1 MVVQLN
7 EILYEIYDQINL
19 LRLFSMHFWI
29 HLSNWISTQLF
40 FDWIKKDYLCI
51 INVCFLV
58 GRNHLYSIDLK
69 FSLQFSENT
78 QLFLVFISHFQS
90 SQEIL
95 NWELVA
101 SMFVLP
107 PTRLDSHV
115 KTVIELSEFHF
126 MPSSPIFLLNHSN
139 FTKSSTAIGIADCS
153 LGYNTSTTFTTNNK
167 VL

>member
-1 MVVQLN
+1 M
-7 EILYEIYDQINL
+7 
-19 LRLFSMHFWI
+19 
-29 HLSNWISTQLF
+29 
-40 FDWIKKDYLCI
+40 
-51 INVCFLV
+51 CFLV

-153 LGYNTSTTFTTNNK
+153 LGYNTSITSSTTTTSYNNK
-167 VL
+167 VLLKKTVDFYFSDISDIALRRIFSTCIEEYSVVETNICSPTVE